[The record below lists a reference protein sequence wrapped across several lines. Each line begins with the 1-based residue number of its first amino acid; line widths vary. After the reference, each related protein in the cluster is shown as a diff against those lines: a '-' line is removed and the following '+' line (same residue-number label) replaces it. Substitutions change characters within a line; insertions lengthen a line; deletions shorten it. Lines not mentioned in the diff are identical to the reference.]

1 MLGDRIKELRKERK
15 LTIKQLSELSGVSMP
30 TICSVE
36 KGKSKPRLP
45 VLKKLSVALKCEFNE
60 LYKLWN

>member
-1 MLGDRIKELRKERK
+1 MLGEKIKELRKERK

-30 TICSVE
+30 TICAIE
-36 KGKSKPRLP
+36 NGKGKPRLP
-45 VLKKLSVALKCEFNE
+45 ILKKLSVALNYEFNE